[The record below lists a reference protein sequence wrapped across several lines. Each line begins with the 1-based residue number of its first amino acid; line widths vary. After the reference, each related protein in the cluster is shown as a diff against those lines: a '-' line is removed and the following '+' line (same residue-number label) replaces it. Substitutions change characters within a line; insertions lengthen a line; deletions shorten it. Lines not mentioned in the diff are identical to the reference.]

1 MKVDYTPKYDYE
13 ALYKIIKKLLEKRK
27 LAIVRDEFHM
37 DNNDYYCRILF
48 KLYNRKVNVQLTA
61 LDEENISLSY
71 SYWASENR
79 VDENNSPLLQ
89 YTLLRIP
96 TDNYL
101 FGKNLKYS
109 FKLFKKM
116 LKVHLRN
123 YKEIKN
129 EVKIK
134 LYGKYKIK

>member
-1 MKVDYTPKYDYE
+1 MIINNKPKYDYE
-13 ALYKIIKKLLEKRK
+13 ALYQRIKNMLAKKKLT
-27 LAIVRDEFHM
+27 IIRDEFHM

-109 FKLFKKM
+109 FKLFKKL
-116 LKVHLRN
+116 LKIHIKK
-123 YKEIKN
+123 YKEIN
-129 EVKIK
+129 DGEVK
-134 LYGKYKIK
+134 L